1 MVPASRSASQS
12 TIFLQNASPKS
23 RNGTRS
29 IRPVWIS
36 VSASNISSSVPKPPG
51 KTQIAA
57 ARIRK
62 CILRM
67 AK

>member
-1 MVPASRSASQS
+1 M
-12 TIFLQNASPKS
+12 IFSQNARPNSK
-23 RNGTRS
+23 NGTRCM
-29 IRPVWIS
+29 RPVWIS
-36 VSASNISSSVPKPPG
+36 VSASNSSSIVPKPPG
-51 KTQIAA
+51 KTQIAE